1 MGSLAGAA
9 YLLENNTDD
18 LRTIQCEQKSDVEF
32 KCKICFDFDIQFE
45 SGHWKVWL
53 NDPLDIWI
61 INLEVTEKLPQG

>member
-1 MGSLAGAA
+1 MHVSKLNLYRKLVFIYCQMGSLAGAA

-45 SGHWKVWL
+45 SGH
-53 NDPLDIWI
+53 
-61 INLEVTEKLPQG
+61 